1 MQQESYGAH
10 GEDLER
16 HPSAAPLKLIAIPLH
31 TEEGIVSE
39 SFGSSQGLHAGGSH
53 HLDEK
58 TAHLHHTKPSIYKR
72 RTEANSTE
80 LFFDLFFVANLTV
93 FSTRH
98 EVDDGQSMFPLRAC
112 CVAASH

>member
-1 MQQESYGAH
+1 MHHESYSGH

-31 TEEGIVSE
+31 TEEGAGSE
-39 SFGSSQGLHAGGSH
+39 SFGSSQGLRAGGGS

-58 TAHLHHTKPSIYKR
+58 AAQLTAGHHTQPSIYKR

-93 FSTRH
+93 FSSRH
-98 EVDDGQSMFPLRAC
+98 EVDDGESMSKFHA
-112 CVAASH
+112 